1 MITQQLPPPSIQYTG
16 LDVILLEADLRI
28 SHCDEV
34 TVLLSPYPNE
44 FLSRKNNSIVKD
56 ALFDFTLKSNKQ
68 L

>member
-1 MITQQLPPPSIQYTG
+1 MITQQLQYTG

-44 FLSRKNNSIVKD
+44 FLSRKNNSIVI
-56 ALFDFTLKSNKQ
+56 LKSNKQ